1 MSIPK
6 KIRRFWMWVGIIM
19 LIELAAITLWK
30 RWYWFF
36 PSHTVS
42 EVYTRYAGTEG
53 LNVAFLKDFK
63 INDSVF
69 VDVTLFEAKT
79 DTVWT
84 RIGNDFNLASIPD
97 EILSMYPTE
106 FVSFRYAPKKNYSL
120 PMDSCLTN
128 NDVLVISYQ
137 TRTIAAFHIESE
149 EQIMSIIKNQISKNK
164 ALNNEN
170 E

>member
-1 MSIPK
+1 
-6 KIRRFWMWVGIIM
+6 
-19 LIELAAITLWK
+19 
-30 RWYWFF
+30 
-36 PSHTVS
+36 
-42 EVYTRYAGTEG
+42 
-53 LNVAFLKDFK
+53 
-63 INDSVF
+63 VF
-69 VDVTLFEAKT
+69 VDVTLLEAKT

-84 RIGNDFNLASIPD
+84 RIGNDYNLASIPD